1 MTVSATE
8 RAQDY
13 RLSVEGLPGLML
25 TSQPTVKVEAAD
37 ALWVPLQMQLPYN
50 GAAPGSHPVT
60 LTIASDV
67 GTVHEKTV
75 FLVPR

>member
-1 MTVSATE
+1 MT
-8 RAQDY
+8 
-13 RLSVEGLPGLML
+13 VEGLPGLTL
-25 TSQPTVKVEAAD
+25 TSQAAVSVGAAD
-37 ALWVPLQMQLPYN
+37 SLWVPVQLQLPYN
-50 GAAPGSHPVT
+50 GASPGSHPVT

>member
-1 MTVSATE
+1 
-8 RAQDY
+8 
-13 RLSVEGLPGLML
+13 
-25 TSQPTVKVEAAD
+25 VEAAGS
-37 ALWVPLQMQLPYN
+37 LWVPVQLQLPYN
-50 GAAPGSHPVT
+50 AAGPGSHPVT